1 MNIQQ
6 LATFQAVMAQL
17 ARERKQARQNIDLKE
32 RIADWRQQVM
42 LWSELHKRY
51 RLAITQND
59 YYTAQRLYWVLL
71 GAKVRWQA

>member
-17 ARERKQARQNIDLKE
+17 ARERKQARANIELRE
-32 RIADWRQQVM
+32 RIADWRQQNV

-51 RLAITQND
+51 RLAVIQND
-59 YYTAQRLYWVLL
+59 YYTAKRLYWVLL
-71 GAKVRWQA
+71 AGKVRWEA